1 MHKISCYDTIFIT
14 YMRGDYL
21 EDYIKTSDLAL
32 LTEGY
37 ELTMADGFMGAGMKD
52 TVAYFDLFFRRVPD
66 NGGFAIA
73 AGLSKVID
81 YLEHL
86 HFREEDIKYLKS
98 KGISDELASY
108 LKDFKF
114 TCDVWAIPEGTP
126 IFPNEPIIKVRGPII
141 EAQLI
146 ETMLLLS
153 INQQSLIAT
162 KANRL
167 VRAAHGT
174 AVAEFGTRRAQGVD
188 EAVYGARAAYIGGC
202 VATSGVIPEKEFGI
216 PSVNTMIHSWVQL
229 FDSEYDAFCEY
240 ARRHPDDCTLVVDTY
255 DTIRSG
261 IPNAIKAFDD
271 VLAPLG
277 KRPKSVRIDSG
288 DITYLSK
295 RVRKMLDVAGYP
307 DCDIM
312 ASNSLDEHLISDMV
326 SQGAKVDC
334 FIVGE
339 RLITSAS
346 SPLFGGVYKL
356 SAIEKDGKTVPKIN
370 LSENVR
376 KITIP
381 SSKQV
386 YRLIDKD
393 SGKAIAD
400 VLTLDDEIIDETK
413 PYVLFDPDFTW
424 KRKEIENFVT
434 RKLLVPIFEGGKK
447 VYEEPSLKEIREY
460 CLRQTD
466 TLWDEVKRFENPHK
480 YYVDLSKNLWAE
492 RNGLI
497 EKFKGIK

>member
-1 MHKISCYDTIFIT
+1 M
-14 YMRGDYL
+14 
-21 EDYIKTSDLAL
+21 EDYIKASDLAL

-86 HFREEDIKYLKS
+86 LFREEDIKYLKS

-434 RKLLVPIFEGGKK
+434 RKLLVPIFKGGKK
-447 VYEEPSLKEIREY
+447 VYEEPSLKEIRDY

>member
-1 MHKISCYDTIFIT
+1 VII
-14 YMRGDYL
+14 L
-21 EDYIKTSDLAL
+21 EDYIKASDLAL

-434 RKLLVPIFEGGKK
+434 RKLLVPIFKGGKK

>member
-1 MHKISCYDTIFIT
+1 M
-14 YMRGDYL
+14 

-497 EKFKGIK
+497 ERFKGIK

>member
-1 MHKISCYDTIFIT
+1 MA
-14 YMRGDYL
+14 
-21 EDYIKTSDLAL
+21 DYIKASDLAL

-202 VATSGVIPEKEFGI
+202 VATSGVIPEREFGI

-240 ARRHPDDCTLVVDTY
+240 AKRHPDDCTLVVDTY

-356 SAIEKDGKTVPKIN
+356 SAIEKDGKTIPKIN

-400 VLTLDDEIIDETK
+400 VLTLDDETIDENK

>member
-1 MHKISCYDTIFIT
+1 MA
-14 YMRGDYL
+14 
-21 EDYIKTSDLAL
+21 DYIKASDLAL

-146 ETMLLLS
+146 GTLLLLS
-153 INQQSLIAT
+153 INQHSLKAT

-356 SAIEKDGKTVPKIN
+356 SEIEKDGKTVPKIN

-413 PYVLFDPDFTW
+413 PYILFDPDFTW

-447 VYEEPSLKEIREY
+447 VYEEPSLKEIRDY

>member
-1 MHKISCYDTIFIT
+1 M
-14 YMRGDYL
+14 
-21 EDYIKTSDLAL
+21 EDYIKASDLAL

-434 RKLLVPIFEGGKK
+434 RKLLVPIFKGGKK
-447 VYEEPSLKEIREY
+447 VYEEPSLKEIRDY

-480 YYVDLSKNLWAE
+480 YYVDLSKKLWAE

>member
-1 MHKISCYDTIFIT
+1 M
-14 YMRGDYL
+14 
-21 EDYIKTSDLAL
+21 EDYIKASDLAL

-295 RVRKMLDVAGYP
+295 RVRKMLDIAGYP

-447 VYEEPSLKEIREY
+447 VYEEPSLKEIRDY

>member
-1 MHKISCYDTIFIT
+1 MA
-14 YMRGDYL
+14 
-21 EDYIKTSDLAL
+21 DYIKASDLAL

-81 YLEHL
+81 YIEHL

-413 PYVLFDPDFTW
+413 PYILFDPDFTW

-447 VYEEPSLKEIREY
+447 VYEEPSLKEIRDY

>member
-1 MHKISCYDTIFIT
+1 M
-14 YMRGDYL
+14 

-52 TVAYFDLFFRRVPD
+52 TIAYFDLFFRRVPD

-434 RKLLVPIFEGGKK
+434 RKLLVPIFKGGKK
-447 VYEEPSLKEIREY
+447 VYEEPSLKEIRDY

>member
-1 MHKISCYDTIFIT
+1 MA
-14 YMRGDYL
+14 
-21 EDYIKTSDLAL
+21 DYIKASDLAL

-413 PYVLFDPDFTW
+413 PYILFDPDFTW

-434 RKLLVPIFEGGKK
+434 RKLLVPIFEGSKK
-447 VYEEPSLKEIREY
+447 VYEEPSLKEIRDY

>member
-1 MHKISCYDTIFIT
+1 MA
-14 YMRGDYL
+14 
-21 EDYIKTSDLAL
+21 DYIKASDLAL

-356 SAIEKDGKTVPKIN
+356 AAAKDKDDAEFIPKIK
-370 LSENVR
+370 LSENSEKVTNPGNKTIYR
-376 KITIP
+376 IYDKETGKI
-381 SSKQV
+381 
-386 YRLIDKD
+386 RADLICL
-393 SGKAIAD
+393 A
-400 VLTLDDEIIDETK
+400 DETFDESK
-413 PYVLFDPDFTW
+413 DMIIFDPIETW
-424 KRKEIENFVT
+424 KKTKIKGGTYTLRE
-434 RKLLVPIFEGGKK
+434 LLVPIFQKGAC
-447 VYEEPSLKEIREY
+447 VYTSPSVMEIRDICTREK
-460 CLRQTD
+460 D
-466 TLWDEVKRFENPHK
+466 TLWEESKRLVNPHEV
-480 YYVDLSKNLWAE
+480 YVDLSDKLYH
-492 RNGLI
+492 
-497 EKFKGIK
+497 IKSDLLEEMSMKALGEQ

>member
-1 MHKISCYDTIFIT
+1 M
-14 YMRGDYL
+14 
-21 EDYIKTSDLAL
+21 EDYIKASDLAL

-52 TVAYFDLFFRRVPD
+52 TIAYFDLFFRRVPD

-141 EAQLI
+141 EAQLV

-434 RKLLVPIFEGGKK
+434 RKLLVPIFKGGKK

-492 RNGLI
+492 RNSLI

>member
-1 MHKISCYDTIFIT
+1 M
-14 YMRGDYL
+14 
-21 EDYIKTSDLAL
+21 EDYIKASDLAL

-295 RVRKMLDVAGYP
+295 RVRKMLNVAGYP

-434 RKLLVPIFEGGKK
+434 RKLLVPIFKGGKK
-447 VYEEPSLKEIREY
+447 VYEEPSLKEIRDY

>member
-1 MHKISCYDTIFIT
+1 MKA
-14 YMRGDYL
+14 
-21 EDYIKTSDLAL
+21 SDLAL

-216 PSVNTMIHSWVQL
+216 PTVNTMIHSWVQL

-424 KRKEIENFVT
+424 KRKETENFVT
-434 RKLLVPIFEGGKK
+434 RKLLVPIFKGGKK
-447 VYEEPSLKEIREY
+447 VYEEPSLKEIRDY

-492 RNGLI
+492 RNSLI

>member
-1 MHKISCYDTIFIT
+1 M
-14 YMRGDYL
+14 
-21 EDYIKTSDLAL
+21 EDYIKASDLAL

-434 RKLLVPIFEGGKK
+434 RKLLVPIFDGGKK

-460 CLRQTD
+460 CLRQID

>member
-1 MHKISCYDTIFIT
+1 MA
-14 YMRGDYL
+14 
-21 EDYIKTSDLAL
+21 DYIKASDLAL

-434 RKLLVPIFEGGKK
+434 RKLLIPIFEGGKK
-447 VYEEPSLKEIREY
+447 VYEEPSLKEIRDY

>member
-1 MHKISCYDTIFIT
+1 M
-14 YMRGDYL
+14 
-21 EDYIKTSDLAL
+21 EDYIKASDLAL

-37 ELTMADGFMGAGMKD
+37 ELTMADGVMGAGMKD

-447 VYEEPSLKEIREY
+447 VYEEPSLKEIRDY

>member
-1 MHKISCYDTIFIT
+1 M
-14 YMRGDYL
+14 
-21 EDYIKTSDLAL
+21 EDYIKASDLAL

-98 KGISDELASY
+98 KGISVELASY

-447 VYEEPSLKEIREY
+447 VYEEPSLKEIRDY

>member
-1 MHKISCYDTIFIT
+1 MA
-14 YMRGDYL
+14 
-21 EDYIKTSDLAL
+21 DYIKASDLAL

-52 TVAYFDLFFRRVPD
+52 TIAYFDLFFRRVPD

-261 IPNAIKAFDD
+261 VPNAIKAFND
-271 VLAPLG
+271 VLLPLG

-356 SAIEKDGKTVPKIN
+356 SAIEKDGKTIPKIN

-400 VLTLDDEIIDETK
+400 VLTLDDETIDENK

>member
-1 MHKISCYDTIFIT
+1 MA
-14 YMRGDYL
+14 
-21 EDYIKTSDLAL
+21 DYIKASDLAL

-447 VYEEPSLKEIREY
+447 VYDEPSLKEIREY

-492 RNGLI
+492 RNSLI

>member
-1 MHKISCYDTIFIT
+1 M
-14 YMRGDYL
+14 

-326 SQGAKVDC
+326 SQGAKVDY

-370 LSENVR
+370 LSENAR

>member
-1 MHKISCYDTIFIT
+1 VII
-14 YMRGDYL
+14 L
-21 EDYIKTSDLAL
+21 EDYIKASDLAL

-114 TCDVWAIPEGTP
+114 PCDVWAIPEGTP

-434 RKLLVPIFEGGKK
+434 RKLLVPIFKGGKK
-447 VYEEPSLKEIREY
+447 VYEEPSLKEIRDY

>member
-1 MHKISCYDTIFIT
+1 MA
-14 YMRGDYL
+14 
-21 EDYIKTSDLAL
+21 DYIKASDLAL

-52 TVAYFDLFFRRVPD
+52 TIAYFDLFFRRVPD

-202 VATSGVIPEKEFGI
+202 VATSGVIPEREFGI

-356 SAIEKDGKTVPKIN
+356 SAIEKDGKTIPKIN

-400 VLTLDDEIIDETK
+400 VLTLDDETIDENK

-492 RNGLI
+492 RNSLI